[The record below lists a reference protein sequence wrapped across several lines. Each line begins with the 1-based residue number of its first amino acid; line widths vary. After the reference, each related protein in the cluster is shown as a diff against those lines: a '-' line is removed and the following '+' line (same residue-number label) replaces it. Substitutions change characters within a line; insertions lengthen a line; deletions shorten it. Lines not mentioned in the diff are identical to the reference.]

1 MAHEIATTADGRHA
15 MAYIGET
22 PWHGLG
28 QKLDETSTIEQWAV
42 AAGLDYTL
50 ATTPVVNGPI
60 SVPGKQII
68 YRTDKMEGLSVVG
81 DKYKI
86 VQPVEVL
93 DFFKQYVNGVAQI
106 ETAGVLHQGKRYW
119 AMARLDGEI
128 NVAGDITRPY
138 LLLATSCDGSLAT
151 QARLTSVRVVCN
163 NTLQMSQRGKA
174 DVTVRHNSTFV
185 AGEVS
190 EKLEVIHAGL
200 AAQGDMLKTLAN
212 VKVSEGRA
220 KDFMAKLYGTANDAL
235 PRQANRVLELFN
247 GAGIGA
253 DQDSSKGTAY
263 GLLQAFTQ
271 YSDWEAGRSQDS
283 RLFNS
288 WFGQVADAKTNMAN
302 ELMLLAA

>member
-15 MAYIGET
+15 MAYVGET

-68 YRTDKMEGLSVVG
+68 YRTDKMEGLAVVG

-86 VQPVEVL
+86 VQPIEVL

-128 NVAGDITRPY
+128 NVAGDITHPY

-174 DVTVRHNSTFV
+174 DVTVRHNSVFN
-185 AGEVS
+185 ADDVS
-190 EKLEVIHAGL
+190 TKLEAIHAGL
-200 AAQGDMLKTLAN
+200 AAQSEMLKSLAK
-212 VKVSEGRA
+212 VKMDDKAA
-220 KDFMAKLYGTANDAL
+220 KAFIANLYKVDAEAL
-235 PRQANRVLELFN
+235 PRQATRILELFN
-247 GAGIGA
+247 GQGIGSELE
-253 DQDSSKGTAY
+253 SSKNTAY
-263 GLLQAFTQ
+263 GLLQAVTQ
-271 YSDWEAGRSQDS
+271 YTDWEAGRSQDS

-288 WFGQVADAKTNMAN
+288 WFGQVADFKTNAAN
-302 ELMLLAA
+302 ELLLLAA